1 MKKTRWRGEYSYLL
15 KNLILKDFR
24 VRYRNMSLGMLWSLL
39 NPLVMMS
46 VLTFIF
52 TRVYPNTTVK
62 GPFALFV
69 LCGIVP
75 YNFFTLSWLTST
87 VSLIENVSLIK
98 KVAMPRE
105 ILPISV
111 VLANCVHLGVQIAL
125 LLALVILFGNGPN
138 RYWLWLPAIW
148 GLVIVFVCGLG
159 LVSAALDVYIR
170 DMRYV
175 VESANTVL
183 FWLVPIFYPF
193 ERIAPQYREI
203 YQYNPIAAVVLA
215 MRNILLDGT
224 PPPPLLIY
232 KLLFVSVAAFTIGL
246 FLFGKMKRRFY
257 EYL

>member
-1 MKKTRWRGEYSYLL
+1 MNATTWRGEYSYLL

-52 TRVYPNTTVK
+52 TRVFPNDSVK
-62 GPFALFV
+62 SPFALFV

-75 YNFFTLSWLTST
+75 YNFFSLAWGSST
-87 VSLIENVSLIK
+87 VSLIDNANLIK

-105 ILPISV
+105 VIPISV
-111 VLANCVHLGVQIAL
+111 VLANCVHLAVQIGL
-125 LLALVILFGNGPN
+125 LLLLVIVFGNGPN
-138 RYWLWLPAIW
+138 RYWLWLPVIW

-159 LVSAALDVYIR
+159 LISAALDVYIR

-175 VESANTVL
+175 VESTNTVL

-193 ERIAPQYREI
+193 DRIAPKYREL
-203 YQYNPIAAVVLA
+203 YQYNPVAAVVLA
-215 MRNILLDGT
+215 MRNILLDGHA
-224 PPPPLLIY
+224 PPPLLIY
-232 KLLFVSVAAFTIGL
+232 KLLLISVAS
-246 FLFGKMKRRFY
+246 FGFGMLVFRKMKTGFY